1 MLSFSNII
9 KPLKE
14 AIEDKTYGRIYL
26 PFVWHGFFL
35 ALTMAMIE
43 MNTVLPSLISELT
56 KSTVA
61 FGALYSI
68 MLGAPLVFNLL
79 FSRYLERF
87 VLKKK
92 FLLLGIYLRSFSFLG
107 MSVVTLLFAKDN
119 PFAALIGFYF
129 LIFIFSISGGFAGIA
144 YSDIIG
150 KLLPSQKR
158 GELYAVRQ
166 LISGVASLL
175 GGFFVAWVF
184 KPGSLQFPFNYAL
197 NLFIGFIGLILGAM
211 GFWMIKEPPSTA
223 EKKENGKDEGFIR
236 DVISILKKDRR
247 FLRFIIVEN
256 VTSFSLMILPFYLV
270 FVKSSFPGYEAYL
283 GAFVISQ
290 IIGSMSSNF
299 LWAFISNKFGA
310 KRVVKVC
317 IFMGALIPII
327 AIILRPLG
335 PVWYMIVFLL
345 VGFITS
351 GRNIGFEPYLLD
363 IAPDDKRTIY
373 LGIRGTLNIFDV
385 FLPIAGGLFI
395 NWLGYYASFGIVSLV
410 MFSTFLALKPE
421 KER

>member
-1 MLSFSNII
+1 
-9 KPLKE
+9 
-14 AIEDKTYGRIYL
+14 
-26 PFVWHGFFL
+26 
-35 ALTMAMIE
+35 MAMIE

-68 MLGAPLVFNLL
+68 MLGAPLVFNL
-79 FSRYLERF
+79 
-87 VLKKK
+87 
-92 FLLLGIYLRSFSFLG
+92 

-129 LIFIFSISGGFAGIA
+129 LIFIFSISGGFAGMA

-158 GELYAVRQ
+158 GELFAVKQ
-166 LISGVASLL
+166 LFSGVASLL
-175 GGFFVAWVF
+175 GGFFVAWAF

-211 GFWMIKEPPSTA
+211 GFWMIKEPPSVT
-223 EKKENGKDEGFIR
+223 EKKENGKDESFIK

-247 FLRFIIVEN
+247 FLRFIIIEN

-270 FVKSSFPGYEAYL
+270 FVKSSFPGYEVYL

-299 LWAFISNKFGA
+299 LWAFILNKFGS
-310 KRVVKVC
+310 KKVVKVC
-317 IFMGALIPII
+317 IFMGATIPVI
-327 AIILRPLG
+327 AMILRPLG
-335 PVWYMIVFLL
+335 AAWYVVVFFLQDL
-345 VGFITS
+345 SRVAEIS
-351 GRNIGFEPYLLD
+351 DLNH
-363 IAPDDKRTIY
+363 IY
-373 LGIRGTLNIFDV
+373 LT
-385 FLPIAGGLFI
+385 
-395 NWLGYYASFGIVSLV
+395 
-410 MFSTFLALKPE
+410 
-421 KER
+421 